1 MFCRRTVIL
10 HFSRG
15 VVFLLNVLSPL
26 GLFSA
31 SLWVY
36 IFAAVVSLVLAGKH
50 RLCRI
55 VSNLFCILAAA
66 LSLGFSLQFII
77 SGSGPLIFDVFK
89 TQIPLLSFII
99 RIDTLSAY
107 FILGLSVISL
117 CVSLYSIGYM
127 AHYEGNKTGIFGFLY
142 STFILS
148 MMLVFTS
155 GNAVFFL
162 ITWEVMSA
170 VSYFLVVFES
180 EKEESRKAGTLYLIM
195 TGIGTAF
202 LLAAFMLMYAYTG
215 TFDMFTGSNAIPPGI
230 KNLMFVFFLIG
241 FGTKAGVIPLHI
253 WLPAAHPAA
262 PSNVSALMSGIMIK
276 TAIFGILRFVL
287 GYLGTE
293 VWWGATLLILGAV
306 SAVLGVAYAMMEQ
319 NIKRL
324 LAYSSIENI
333 GIILIGLGISFI
345 AFAQGKTGVGSLA
358 LTASLFHALNHTLF
372 KSGLFL
378 GAGSIQYATGT
389 KDMEKLGGLIK
400 RMPATALLM
409 LCFSLAVAALVPFN
423 GFVGE
428 WLTYQSLF
436 AGMTPGHAGINILS
450 MLAVAALALSGAL
463 AVACFA
469 KLFGISF
476 LGKPR
481 SEIASNAKDVPWTM
495 KLGMGI
501 PALLCLA
508 AGLFPMEF
516 IKPASMVTAT
526 LGGVSPVSQLE
537 GGLLFASLPLEATGS
552 RISPLSLAVILSGIL
567 VLTLLVLRI
576 VGGKYIRRK
585 YGTWD
590 CGYEALS
597 ARMQTTATGFSKPL
611 KIVFRILFRPTR
623 VLKTSGDSPYHPE
636 KMMYTMGSESVI
648 EKYLYQPLTRF
659 VQKAS
664 NKAKYSVQTGS
675 VRRYLAYILFAVVA
689 MMLYSIFS

>member
-1 MFCRRTVIL
+1 M
-10 HFSRG
+10 G
-15 VVFLLNVLSPL
+15 VLSPR
-26 GLFSA
+26 GLFTA
-31 SLWVY
+31 SLSMY
-36 IFAAVVSLVLAGKH
+36 MLAAVLSLVFARKH

-55 VSNLFCILAAA
+55 ISNIFCMLAAA
-66 LSLGFSLQFII
+66 LSLGFSLHFII
-77 SGSGPLIFDVFK
+77 SGSSTLIFDVFK

-99 RIDTLSAY
+99 RIDSLSAY
-107 FILGLSVISL
+107 FILGLSIISL

-127 AHYEGNKTGIFGFLY
+127 SHYEGQKIGLFSVLY
-142 STFILS
+142 STFIIS

-155 GNAVFFL
+155 GSAIFFL
-162 ITWEVMSA
+162 FTWEIMSA

-180 EKEESRKAGTLYLIM
+180 EKEESRKAGTLYLVM

-202 LLAAFMLMYAYTG
+202 LLAAFMLMYSYTG
-215 TFDMFTGSNAIPPGI
+215 TFDMFAGSDAIPSGI
-230 KNLMFVFFLIG
+230 KNLMFVFFLIA

-293 VWWGATLLILGAV
+293 VWWGAALLILGAV
-306 SAVLGVAYAMMEQ
+306 SAVLGVAYAVMEQ
-319 NIKRL
+319 NVKRL

-333 GIILIGLGISFI
+333 GIILIGIGISVI
-345 AFAQGKTGVGSLA
+345 AFAQDNVTVGSLA
-358 LTASLFHALNHTLF
+358 LTASLFHTLNHTLF

-389 KDMEKLGGLIK
+389 KDIEKLGGLIK
-400 RMPATALLM
+400 RMPVTALLM
-409 LCFSLAVAALVPFN
+409 LCFSISISALVPFN
-423 GFVGE
+423 GFVSE

-436 AGMTPGHAGINILS
+436 AGMSPGHAGINILS
-450 MLAVAALALSGAL
+450 MLSVAALALSGAL

-476 LGKPR
+476 LGMPR

-495 KLGMGI
+495 RMGMGI
-501 PALLCLA
+501 LALLCLA
-508 AGLFPMEF
+508 AGLFPLEVVKSVGAV
-516 IKPASMVTAT
+516 IAG
-526 LGGVSPVSQLE
+526 LGGVSLASQLE
-537 GGLLFASLPLEATGS
+537 GGVLFAYLPLKETGGS
-552 RISPLSLAVILSGIL
+552 ISPLSLLVILAGII

-597 ARMQTTATGFSKPL
+597 ARMQYTATGFSKPL

-623 VLKTSGDSPYHPE
+623 ELKTSGGSPYHPE

-659 VQKAS
+659 VQNVSK
-664 NKAKYSVQTGS
+664 KAKYSVQTGS
-675 VRRYLAYILFAVVA
+675 VRRYLAYILFAVIA

>member
-1 MFCRRTVIL
+1 M
-10 HFSRG
+10 SG
-15 VVFLLNVLSPL
+15 LNPL
-26 GLFSA
+26 GLFAA
-31 SLWVY
+31 SLSMY
-36 IFAAVVSLVLAGKH
+36 SAAAVLSLVFAGKY
-50 RLCRI
+50 RLCRFI
-55 VSNLFCILAAA
+55 SNIACMLAAVFGVW
-66 LSLGFSLQFII
+66 SSLQFIL
-77 SGSGPLIFDVFK
+77 SGGGTLIIDVFK
-89 TQIPLLSFII
+89 TQIPLLSFDI
-99 RIDTLSAY
+99 RLDTLSAY
-107 FILGLSVISL
+107 FILGLSIVSF

-127 AHYEGNKTGIFGFLY
+127 SHYHGKKNGLFGFLY
-142 STFILS
+142 ATFILS

-155 GNAVFFL
+155 GNAVVFL
-162 ITWEVMSA
+162 FTWEIMSA

-180 EKEESRKAGTLYLIM
+180 DKEESRKAGTLYLVM

-215 TFDMFTGSNAIPPGI
+215 SFDMFLSSSAIPSGI

-262 PSNVSALMSGIMIK
+262 PSNVSALMSGVMIK
-276 TAIFGILRFVL
+276 TAIFGILRFIM

-293 VWWGATLLILGAV
+293 VWWGSVLLVLGVV
-306 SAVLGVAYAMMEQ
+306 SSVIGVAYAMTEQ

-345 AFAQGKTGVGSLA
+345 AFAQDETVVGSLA
-358 LTASLFHALNHTLF
+358 LTASLLHTLNHTLF

-389 KDMEKLGGLIK
+389 KNMEKLGGLIK
-400 RMPATALLM
+400 KMPVTALLI
-409 LCFSLAVAALVPFN
+409 LCFSLSISALVPFN
-423 GFVGE
+423 GFVSE

-436 AGMTPGHAGINILS
+436 AGMSPGHAGINILS
-450 MLAVAALALSGAL
+450 MLAVAALALSGTL

-481 SEIASNAKDVPWTM
+481 TELALTAKDVPITM

-501 PALLCLA
+501 LALLCLA
-508 AGLFPMEF
+508 AGLFPLELV
-516 IKPASMVTAT
+516 KTVGTVTAA
-526 LGGVSPVSQLE
+526 LGGVSLASHLE
-537 GGLLFASLPLEATGS
+537 GSMLFAYLPLEAAGGS
-552 RISPLSLAVILSGIL
+552 ISPLSLLAILTGII

-576 VGGKYIRRK
+576 VGGASIKRK

-590 CGYEALS
+590 CGYEALN
-597 ARMQTTATGFSKPL
+597 ARMQYTATGFSKPL

-623 VLKTSGDSPYHPE
+623 ELKTIGGTTYHPK
-636 KMMYTMGSESVI
+636 KMVYTVGSESVI
-648 EKYLYQPLTRF
+648 EKHLYQPLMRF
-659 VQKAS
+659 VQNLSK
-664 NKAKYSVQTGS
+664 KAKYAVQTGS

-689 MMLYSIFS
+689 MLLYSIFS